1 MKPGFALSLSF
12 EGISLLHRA
21 AGGWRRVGDV
31 TLDVPDLTVALKD
44 LRDKALRLQPE
55 GLSCKLIIPN
65 DQIRYLTL
73 ETGRDEG
80 EARRTKVRA
89 ALDGATPY
97 AVNDL
102 VFDISVEGQLTHVAA
117 VARDTLAEAEAFAIE
132 HHFNPVS
139 FVAIP
144 GDQSFLGEP
153 YFGAAKN
160 AGNTQVEPDGVA
172 VVVTGPAVVPDPEQA
187 PKATA
192 KPEGATQPD
201 AGPKAPS
208 APDQEQKPPPEP
220 APPEPAPP
228 AVGFSSRRGKDDTN
242 RTAPA
247 LSGATRGAQP
257 DAAHP
262 APAIAGHSTG
272 ETGGATKSKA
282 VKGKAAEGTSGGAA
296 AISKPAIPKPIVSKP
311 ASKAVPKPVPG
322 PTATTTTADTPPS
335 DPKAAAGK
343 PARGAA
349 ILNRAKARLIR
360 SKPTKPGPKP
370 ATPTPPKPA
379 PPKPTPVK
387 PVPANPTPQP
397 IAQPPAD
404 QGFAAVTPVSEPPRD
419 ESERMTVFGARPA
432 QRTGGKPRHL
442 GLILTALLLL
452 FLAAVAA
459 WATFG
464 PEGGFARLFSS
475 PTDQQ
480 ETATDPVSDP
490 APNSALPKDAGQG
503 PEIDSSPEG
512 GSDTGPVLTQPP
524 LVSAVPPQ
532 TPTVDPSPT
541 LSATDSAVLDALR
554 KDSGISQPAPLDRT
568 PLDTAALDAAQMPET
583 DSDLEAELEP
593 EPEVPSD
600 PTSDQTGD
608 LANDLTDSDT
618 LYAATGIWTTA
629 PDTPAPPS
637 IIGMDDIYVASI
649 DRTDLS
655 QDAVAL
661 PAPGDLATD
670 AALNGVT
677 SPAAA
682 GTAFALDA
690 QGLVA
695 ATPEGTITPDGI
707 TVYQGRPPVVPPAT
721 PPRVS
726 PADDAA
732 QEADVLR
739 LRLAGFR
746 PRPRPGDLVE
756 QSERTQLGGRSRA
769 ELGGLRPRTRPAS
782 AQQTAAI
789 AAAVASATAATDGD
803 APSTAS
809 GLPSATAQAV
819 ASAPPPKARPREF
832 QQTVRNSERASIGI
846 PSTQTA
852 AAVAPA
858 TVTPSIPSSA
868 SVARQATLDNAI
880 NLRRVNLIGIY
891 GTAANRRAL
900 VRLASGRYK
909 KVKVGDSID
918 GGRVVAIGESQLQ
931 YQKGSRNHTLKM
943 PQS

>member
-31 TLDVPDLTVALKD
+31 TLDVPDLSVALND
-44 LRDKALRLQPE
+44 LRDTALRLQPE

-80 EARRTKVRA
+80 EARRAKVRA

-97 AVNDL
+97 AVEDL
-102 VFDISVEGQLTHVAA
+102 VFDISVEGHLTHVAA
-117 VARDTLAEAEAFAIE
+117 VARETLDEAEAFAIE
-132 HHFNPVS
+132 NHFNPVS

-153 YFGAAKN
+153 FFGATKN
-160 AGNTQVEPDGVA
+160 AGSTQIEPDGVA
-172 VVVTGPAVVPDPEQA
+172 VVVTGPAVFPDPE
-187 PKATA
+187 KAAKGTAQSKGAA
-192 KPEGATQPD
+192 KPASATQPD
-201 AGPKAPS
+201 THPKGPS
-208 APDQEQKPPPEP
+208 AQVQAPAQTQKANLEP

-228 AVGFSSRRGKDDTN
+228 AIGFSSRRGKDDTN
-242 RTAPA
+242 GAAPA
-247 LSGATRGAQP
+247 LAGASRGAQP

-262 APAIAGHSTG
+262 APAIAGSVPDK
-272 ETGGATKSKA
+272 TGGAAPISTP
-282 VKGKAAEGTSGGAA
+282 AA
-296 AISKPAIPKPIVSKP
+296 PKP

-322 PTATTTTADTPPS
+322 PTATAATATADTQPS
-335 DPKAAAGK
+335 DAKADAGK

-349 ILNRAKARLIR
+349 ILNRAKSRLIR

-370 ATPTPPKPA
+370 ATPAPAKPA
-379 PPKPTPVK
+379 SSKPPPAKPA
-387 PVPANPTPQP
+387 PANPTPRP

-404 QGFAAVTPVSEPPRD
+404 QGFTAAVPISEPPRD
-419 ESERMTVFGARPA
+419 ESERMTVFGARPT

-442 GLILTALLLL
+442 GLILTVVLLL
-452 FLAAVAA
+452 FLAAMAA
-459 WATFG
+459 WATLG
-464 PEGGFARLFSS
+464 PEGGFARLFSPS
-475 PTDQQ
+475 TDRQ
-480 ETATDPVSDP
+480 ETATDP
-490 APNSALPKDAGQG
+490 APTSPKDAGQETG
-503 PEIDSSPEG
+503 PVDTGSEIDSDPVI
-512 GSDTGPVLTQPP
+512 DTGPAPTQPP
-524 LVSAVPPQ
+524 LISAVPPQ
-532 TPTVDPSPT
+532 TPTGDLATPAPPA

-554 KDSGISQPAPLDRT
+554 EDSGISQPAA
-568 PLDTAALDAAQMPET
+568 LDTTALDVQQMPET
-583 DSDLEAELEP
+583 GPDLETDLEP
-593 EPEVPSD
+593 EPEA
-600 PTSDQTGD
+600 
-608 LANDLTDSDT
+608 ANDLAGNLADSDT

-629 PDTPAPPS
+629 PDTPETPS

-661 PAPGDLATD
+661 PAPRDLATD

-695 ATPEGTITPDGI
+695 ATPEGTVTPDGI

-732 QEADVLR
+732 EEADVLR

-803 APSTAS
+803 APSALS
-809 GLPSATAQAV
+809 NLSSATAQAV
-819 ASAPPPKARPREF
+819 ATALTPKARPREF

-846 PSTQTA
+846 PNTQTA
-852 AAVAPA
+852 AAAAPA

-880 NLRRVNLIGIY
+880 NLRRVNLIGVY

-918 GGRVVAIGESQLQ
+918 GGRVLAIGESQLQ
-931 YQKGSRNHTLKM
+931 YQKGGRNHTLKM